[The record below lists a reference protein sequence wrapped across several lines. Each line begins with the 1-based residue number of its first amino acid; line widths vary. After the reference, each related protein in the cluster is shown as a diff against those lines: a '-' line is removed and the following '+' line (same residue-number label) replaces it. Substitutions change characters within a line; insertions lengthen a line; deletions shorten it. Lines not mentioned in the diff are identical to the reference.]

1 MNIEQINC
9 FLILGKYLNFTK
21 TARLMYTTQPTVSR
35 KIKMLEDELGFELIE
50 RDATPL
56 KLTPAGEYV
65 YPKFKDA
72 YELFDSSIK
81 EVRDKFFAE
90 NGSLHISCLVS
101 LDLDEELSSILN
113 IIKESHPK
121 VDFSCEK
128 QDLEVI
134 SSKLNSMDTDI
145 AITFEPRSQEKQD
158 NNEQIF
164 LFESRGICLFSTKH
178 PIAKKKNKS
187 LLDFKDE
194 TFVCLDEK
202 TSHRGINGIYKICND
217 YGFSCKNV
225 VRVPNI
231 DSALFY
237 VKSCQ
242 GVALLDKT
250 VHMIHDDCFDYI
262 DLPIAS
268 AALSVIA
275 IWNKENN
282 NPILHTFKKTLVQH
296 FNTYVAV
303 LE

>member
-21 TARLMYTTQPTVSR
+21 TAKLMYTTQPTVSR
-35 KIKMLEDELGFELIE
+35 KIKMLEDELGFQLVE

-65 YPKFKDA
+65 YPKFKEA
-72 YELFDSSIK
+72 YELFDSAIH

-90 NGSLHISCLVS
+90 NGSLHLSCLVS
-101 LDLDEELSSILN
+101 LNLDEELTGILDTA
-113 IIKESHPK
+113 KESHPK
-121 VDFSCEK
+121 VNFACEK

-134 SSKLNSMDTDI
+134 YSKLNNMETDI

-158 NNEQIF
+158 NIEQIF
-164 LFESRGICLFSTKH
+164 LFESPGICLFSKKH
-178 PIAKKKNKS
+178 PIAQKKDKS

-202 TSHRGINGIYKICND
+202 TSHRGINGIYKICSD
-217 YGFSCKNV
+217 YGFSCKNI

-231 DSALFY
+231 DSTLFY

-242 GVALLDKT
+242 GVAILDKT
-250 VHMIHDDCFDYI
+250 VHMIDDDCFDYI

-268 AALSVIA
+268 AALSVVG
-275 IWNKENN
+275 IWNKENS
-282 NPILHTFKKTLVQH
+282 NPILHTLKKILVQH
-296 FNTYVAV
+296 FK
-303 LE
+303 LK